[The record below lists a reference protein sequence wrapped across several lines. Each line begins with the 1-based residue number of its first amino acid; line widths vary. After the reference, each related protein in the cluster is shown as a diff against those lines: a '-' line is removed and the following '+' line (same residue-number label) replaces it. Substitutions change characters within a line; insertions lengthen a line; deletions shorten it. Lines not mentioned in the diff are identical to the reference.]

1 MTKQE
6 YLNSLP
12 FLRKIDL
19 YVLYLD
25 YNKYYDDLKEY
36 YDKKLDLKDWFNKDN
51 FNSHEIS
58 HMIESRSNCLS
69 NEEWEVYKNLDDED
83 LLF

>member
-25 YNKYYDDLKEY
+25 YNKYYDDLKGY
-36 YDKKLDLKDWFNKDN
+36 YDKKLDLEDWFD
-51 FNSHEIS
+51 
-58 HMIESRSNCLS
+58 
-69 NEEWEVYKNLDDED
+69 KNNLN
-83 LLF
+83 

>member
-12 FLRKIDL
+12 FFRKVDL
-19 YVLYLD
+19 YVLYLE
-25 YNKYYDDLKEY
+25 YNKYYDDLKGY
-36 YDKKLDLKDWFNKDN
+36 YDKNLNLEDWFDKDD
-51 FNSHEIS
+51 FNSYKIAR
-58 HMIESRSNCLS
+58 MIESHSNCLS
-69 NEEWEVYKNLDDED
+69 NEEWEVYKDLDDED

>member
-36 YDKKLDLKDWFNKDN
+36 YDKKLDLKD
-51 FNSHEIS
+51 
-58 HMIESRSNCLS
+58 
-69 NEEWEVYKNLDDED
+69 
-83 LLF
+83 

>member
-25 YNKYYDDLKEY
+25 YNKYYDDLKGY
-36 YDKKLDLKDWFNKDN
+36 YDKKLDLEDWFDKDN
-51 FNSHEIS
+51 FNSYEIA
-58 HMIESRSNCLS
+58 HMIDSHSNYLS
-69 NEEWEVYKNLDDED
+69 NEEWEVYKDLDNED
-83 LLF
+83 

>member
-12 FLRKIDL
+12 LFRKVDL

-25 YNKYYDDLKEY
+25 YNKYYDDLKGY
-36 YDKKLDLKDWFNKDN
+36 YDEKLDLEDWFDKGD
-51 FNSHEIS
+51 FNSYEIS
-58 HMIESRSNCLS
+58 RMIESHSNCLS
-69 NEEWEVYKNLDDED
+69 NEEWKVYKDLDDKD